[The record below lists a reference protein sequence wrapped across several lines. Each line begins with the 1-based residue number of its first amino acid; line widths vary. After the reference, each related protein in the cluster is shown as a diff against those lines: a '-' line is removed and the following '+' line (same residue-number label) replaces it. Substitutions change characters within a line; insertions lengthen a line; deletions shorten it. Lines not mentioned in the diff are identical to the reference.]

1 MHIRNNENVLLY
13 ILICLL
19 PLSCTTV
26 LDGVYTWDTFIH
38 ERSYDGD
45 TFFAEATSPNGV
57 ISYGSSNDSQWA
69 ANNMAS
75 RHCSENSGKIC
86 RITQTRAL
94 PRKGNLL
101 GIF

>member
-1 MHIRNNENVLLY
+1 MSDKMKKKFLY
-13 ILICLL
+13 ILICFFT
-19 PLSCTTV
+19 LSCTTV
-26 LDGVYTWDTFIH
+26 LEGTYTWEEFIQ
-38 ERSYDGD
+38 ERSGNGD
-45 TFFAEATSPNGV
+45 FFFAEATSPGGDV
-57 ISYGSSNDSQWA
+57 SFGSSNDSQEA

-86 RITQTRAL
+86 RITQTRSL